1 MRDGT
6 VRALSRLHTA
16 IFRLTGGA
24 IGGRMVNNDMLL
36 LTTVG
41 RRTGRAHTVPLLY
54 LEDGRR
60 LVVIA
65 SWGGRDDDPDWHR
78 NLLAN
83 PSVTVRVKGRE
94 RRVIARVADGRER
107 AEWWP
112 RIMAAYD
119 GYATYQARTAR
130 VIPVVF
136 LEPA

>member
-16 IFRLTGGA
+16 LYRLTGGA
-24 IGGRMVNNDMLL
+24 VGRRLVNNDMLL

-41 RRTGRAHTVPLLY
+41 RRTGRRHTVPLLY
-54 LEDGRR
+54 LEDGPR

-65 SWGGRDDDPDWHR
+65 SWGGRDHHPEWFR
-78 NLLAN
+78 NLQAA
-83 PSVTVRVKGRE
+83 PEATVRLRGTE
-94 RRVIARVADGRER
+94 RRVTARPADEAER

-112 RIMAAYD
+112 RVVAAYD
-119 GYATYQARTAR
+119 GYAVYQSKTER